1 MAGSVYFG
9 KNDIVPGFLTDQNSE
24 EQNNNIFRQQIAAD
38 RFRNAEESAENN
50 SLSTTNNKPSA
61 IAEAQSAESQ
71 STSGGLYTGT
81 GKTLKEFTSAKTKA
95 GKIRALIKGGPVAA
109 ISVVVLVTIFGIFLA
124 GTNLGAQW
132 EDRITRATD
141 PMNTSY
147 AINTTRITK
156 EMLRGEREM
165 PDYMRDRF
173 QQREILVNSD
183 GNGRYT
189 LEYKGK
195 TIDADNFDDVIRNDV
210 SFREAYTKAK
220 RGRVANFFDDA
231 AEAVMAR
238 LSLSRNAFRNYET
251 TGDDATDSE
260 NYHKTTA
267 DEFDGDTNTHLNTA
281 EDHTET
287 DEEGNTTTERRLV
300 GEDLD
305 SDNISGTDA
314 TTKAKNF
321 LFGTASKVSNA
332 GNIGCALAKVG
343 NLIGVAVA
351 ANMLYQTIHYFMV
364 NAESVSKTK
373 SGDGEHAGM
382 NTFLNWLTDEK
393 TTTYTDIDTG
403 EEKEVTG
410 APIESEGQKFM
421 LSDEKPNQN
430 ITKNFTLE
438 AIFGA
443 TTAALILKG
452 YDVKRCSG
460 IQATAAVIS
469 LSTLFVPGG
478 GIIKATVGSLLKVA
492 FTVGVQ
498 VAAAA
503 ALSALVPIIAKSMFM
518 NPAKDLEGVPA
529 GEFLSAGGAATNS
542 RLGRT
547 ASGLSTGDS
556 DAIEANSKEA
566 AYINHLEAEVERYR
580 RSPFDTSSQY
590 TFFGYLL
597 GQVAAVG
604 MNNSLFRTV
613 ASSISLTSRSLANL
627 SKTYADGAI
636 GVNYQTT
643 YGNCPNLE
651 SIGIKGDIYCNP
663 IVIADLNTAYVSS
676 NDPAYKA
683 VIENNTHK
691 DEEGKYVINDNSDL
705 AKYIIYC
712 TERDSPFGIYDA
724 NIAGAEESSLGVV
737 GDNLPYADD
746 VVDMV
751 NAVENLAT
759 SGWADGTYC
768 GNSDQNPYWE
778 GNFEYLQ
785 HFIEDQR
792 ICTQMGCK
800 ENVDVSGHAY
810 NPVLAFKEAYYE
822 EHPLD
827 NSREGYLAR
836 ISGMTK
842 EDATTVLAYID
853 YQNYLADYDAPQEMP
868 IETDEYQIALAK
880 NAELQNTEPKPTEI
894 KSVFAILLSA
904 ISYDELRNRSFAV

>member
-1 MAGSVYFG
+1 MARSAYFG
-9 KNDIVPGFLTDQNSE
+9 KNDILPDFLTDQNSE
-24 EQNNNIFRQQIAAD
+24 DQNNDIFRQQIAAD
-38 RFRNAEESAENN
+38 RLRDAEESAENN
-50 SLSTTNNKPSA
+50 TPAVVNNVGGA
-61 IAEAQSAESQ
+61 LADAQSAESQ

-95 GKIRALIKGGPVAA
+95 GKLRALIKGGPVAA
-109 ISVVVLVTIFGIFLA
+109 ITVVILVTVFGIFLA

-156 EMLRGEREM
+156 EMLRGERAM

-173 QQREILVNSD
+173 QSRGILIEND
-183 GNGRYT
+183 GAGHYTMDFNGQ
-189 LEYKGK
+189 K
-195 TIDADNFDDVIRNDV
+195 IDADNFDDIIRNNV
-210 SFREAYTKAK
+210 EFREAYTKAK

-231 AEAVMAR
+231 AEGVMKR
-238 LSLSRNAFRNYET
+238 LGLSRNVFRDYTN
-251 TGDDATDSE
+251 TGDDAADAE
-260 NYHKTTA
+260 NYHKTVA

-281 EDHTET
+281 EDRTST
-287 DEEGNTTTERRLV
+287 DEEGNTTTERRAV

-305 SDNISGTDA
+305 ADNVAGTDA
-314 TTKAKNF
+314 TAKARSF
-321 LFGTASKVSNA
+321 LFGTASKVSDA

-351 ANMLYQTIHYFMV
+351 ANMLYQTIHYFMT
-364 NAESVSKTK
+364 NSESISKTK
-373 SGDGEHAGM
+373 FGDGEHAGM
-382 NTFLNWLTDEK
+382 NTFLNWLTEEK

-403 EEKEVTG
+403 EEKEITG
-410 APIESEGQKFM
+410 APIEAEGQKFI

-443 TTAALILKG
+443 TAAALILKG
-452 YDVKRCSG
+452 YDVKKCST
-460 IQATAAVIS
+460 IQATGAIIS
-469 LSTLFVPGG
+469 LSTLFIPGG
-478 GIIKATVGSLLKVA
+478 GFIKATVGSLLKVA

-498 VAAAA
+498 VAAAT
-503 ALSALVPIIAKSMFM
+503 ALSALVPIIAKSMFI
-518 NPAKDLEGVPA
+518 NPAEDLEGIPA
-529 GEFLSAGGAATNS
+529 GEFISAGGAATNS

-547 ASGLSTGDS
+547 ASGLSTGNAE
-556 DAIEANSKEA
+556 AIETNAKET
-566 AYINHLEAEVERYR
+566 AYINHLEAEVERHS

-604 MNNSLFRTV
+604 LNNSLLRGV
-613 ASSISLTSRSLANL
+613 ASTISLTSRSLANL
-627 SKTYADGAI
+627 SRTYADGAI

-651 SIGIKGDIYCNP
+651 AIGIKGDIYCNP
-663 IVIADLNTAYVSS
+663 IVVADLNTAYVSS
-676 NDPAYKA
+676 NDPTYKA
-683 VIENNTHK
+683 VIENNTYK
-691 DEEGKYVINDNSDL
+691 DEEGKYVIRDGSDL

-712 TERDSPFGIYDA
+712 TERDSPFGVYDA
-724 NIAGAEESSLGVV
+724 NIAGAEETTLGV
-737 GDNLPYADD
+737 GDYLPYADD
-746 VVDMV
+746 VVDMA

-759 SGWADGTYC
+759 AGWADGTYC

-792 ICTQMGCK
+792 ICTQMGCE
-800 ENVDVSGHAY
+800 ENVDVSGRAY

-836 ISGMTK
+836 ISGITK
-842 EDATTVLAYID
+842 EDATTVLAYYD
-853 YQNYLADYDAPQEMP
+853 YQNYLAKYHAPSEMP

-880 NAELQNTEPKPTEI
+880 NEELKNTEPKPTEL
-894 KSVFAILLSA
+894 KNVMAILLNT
-904 ISYDELRNRSFAV
+904 ISYDELRNRSYAV

>member
-1 MAGSVYFG
+1 MARSAYFG
-9 KNDIVPGFLTDQNSE
+9 KNDILPDFLTDQNSE
-24 EQNNNIFRQQIAAD
+24 DQNSDIFRQQIAAD
-38 RFRNAEESAENN
+38 RLRDAEESAENN
-50 SLSTTNNKPSA
+50 TPAVVDNAGGALA
-61 IAEAQSAESQ
+61 DAQSAESQ
-71 STSGGLYTGT
+71 STGGGFYSGT

-109 ISVVVLVTIFGIFLA
+109 ITVVILVTVFGIFLA

-156 EMLRGEREM
+156 EMLRGERNM

-173 QQREILVNSD
+173 QSKGILIEND
-183 GNGRYT
+183 GAGHYTMDFNGQ
-189 LEYKGK
+189 K
-195 TIDADNFDDVIRNDV
+195 IDADNFDDIIRNNV
-210 SFREAYTKAK
+210 EFREAYTKAK

-231 AEAVMAR
+231 AEGVMKR
-238 LSLSRNAFRNYET
+238 LGLSRNIFRDYTN
-251 TGDDATDSE
+251 TGDDATDAE
-260 NYHKTTA
+260 NYHKTIA
-267 DEFDGDTNTHLNTA
+267 DEFDGDTNTRVNTA
-281 EDHTET
+281 EDHTST
-287 DEEGNTTTERRLV
+287 DEEGNTTTERRTV

-305 SDNISGTDA
+305 ADNVSGTDA
-314 TTKAKNF
+314 TTKARSF
-321 LFGTASKVSNA
+321 LFGTASKVSDA

-343 NLIGVAVA
+343 NLVGVAVA
-351 ANMLYQTIHYFMV
+351 ANMLYVTIHYFM
-364 NAESVSKTK
+364 NNSETVSKTK
-373 SGDGEHAGM
+373 SGDGEHSGM
-382 NTFLNWLTDEK
+382 NSFLNWLTEEE
-393 TTTYTDIDTG
+393 TTSYTDVDTG

-410 APIESEGQKFM
+410 APIEAEGQKFM

-443 TTAALILKG
+443 TTAALMLKG
-452 YDVKRCSG
+452 YNVKECSTV
-460 IQATAAVIS
+460 QATGAIIS

-503 ALSALVPIIAKSMFM
+503 ALSALVPIIARSMFI
-518 NPAKDLEGVPA
+518 NPAEDLKGKPA
-529 GEFLSAGGAATNS
+529 GEYLSAGGAATNS
-542 RLGRT
+542 RLGRSS
-547 ASGLSTGDS
+547 SGLSTGNA
-556 DAIEANSKEA
+556 DAIEANAKET
-566 AYINHLEAEVERYR
+566 AYINHLEAEVERHS

-604 MNNSLFRTV
+604 LNNSLLRGV

-683 VIENNTHK
+683 VIENNTYK
-691 DEEGKYVINDNSDL
+691 DEEGKYVIRDGSDL

-712 TERDSPFGIYDA
+712 TERDSPFGVYDA
-724 NIAGAEESSLGVV
+724 NIAGAEETSLGV
-737 GDNLPYADD
+737 GDYLPYADD

-751 NAVENLAT
+751 NAVENMAT
-759 SGWADGTYC
+759 AGWADGTYC

-792 ICTQMGCK
+792 ICTQMGCE
-800 ENVDVSGHAY
+800 ENVDASGRAY
-810 NPVLAFKEAYYE
+810 NPVVAFKEAYYE

-836 ISGMTK
+836 ISGLTK
-842 EDATTVLAYID
+842 EDATTVLAFYD
-853 YQNYLADYDAPQEMP
+853 YQNYLAKYHAPSEMP

-880 NAELQNTEPKPTEI
+880 NEELEDTEPKPTEI
-894 KSVFAILLSA
+894 KNVMAVLLNA
-904 ISYDELRNRSFAV
+904 ISYDELRNRSYAV